1 MSSQDPNPNPPG
13 DRRIEQYLDRLA
25 DRLPRQLSAAR
36 RTELR
41 AELAGHLA
49 ELVEAHR
56 ELGHSDPVDAALRQF
71 GSHDDLARAWQHAA
85 VSRPSTAR
93 LIVDGALFASVL
105 AFFGGMVML
114 GAGEAMGL
122 APLGAMLTGPML
134 PILIGLTWAMR
145 HQHGRREYGP
155 LAILAL
161 AGFAAGWLSA
171 VGLAAPG
178 RGMEPAHAGIAVLL
192 LWLIVGSAMAGLTT
206 VAASWQH
213 GRQPATA

>member
-1 MSSQDPNPNPPG
+1 MYSQDPNPNPPG

-71 GSHDDLARAWQHAA
+71 GSHNDLAQEWQHAA
-85 VSRPSTAR
+85 AARPSAAR
-93 LIVDGALFASVL
+93 LIVAGALFVSLL

-114 GAGEAMGL
+114 GAGDAMGL
-122 APLGAMLTGPML
+122 TELGAALTGPIL
-134 PILIGLTWAMR
+134 PMLIGITWALR
-145 HQHGRREYGP
+145 DQHGRREYGP
-155 LAILAL
+155 LAILAV

-171 VGLAAPG
+171 IGLATPG

-206 VAASWQH
+206 VAANWQRGH
-213 GRQPATA
+213 QPTAA